1 MTLRP
6 HCPQRCLAPSTAS
19 TAAWSRAWLT
29 HSAPGC
35 LPWLTW
41 LGLGWARWVLGGRGE
56 QWGVR
61 ANESERIGRC
71 KWGGEVG

>member
-1 MTLRP
+1 MAPRMTLRP
-6 HCPQRCLAPSTAS
+6 HFPQRCLAPSTAC

-35 LPWLTW
+35 LPWLTC
-41 LGLGWARWVLGGRGE
+41 GGGCTGGGRGE

-61 ANESERIGRC
+61 AMKEATRASAYR
-71 KWGGEVG
+71 KV